1 MKITNKDTLKQA
13 LANIRLESL
22 SLSQETQKLLK
33 RALIDHSI
41 DTTYIINT
49 LRSKSSDVEKNNE
62 K

>member
-22 SLSQETQKLLK
+22 SLSQETQNLLK

-49 LRSKSSDVEKNNE
+49 LRSKSSDVEKNNV